1 MTRNVQQLAGKKI
14 LFATIPG
21 EGHTYS
27 LTGLA
32 KYLQQSGCDV
42 RWYSADLLAESIR
55 DMGFTHY
62 PYKAALQLEKFN
74 FDMVHHVSNR
84 SREYYTDLKEIYK
97 YFPFDVIVTSV
108 LFSGL
113 PAIREKLKVPIVA
126 AGILPLAEQPG
137 TTRPKENILTTL
149 RRFFKEKILHN
160 RPAAIPYNEYYE
172 QLVKEADLV
181 LQSGS
186 PGFEYPRRDMG
197 RNIRF
202 VGPLLPYDG
211 LDSRRKL
218 WSDPRLRQFRKI
230 ILVTQGAADPHVHD
244 LILPTLEAF
253 RDTDVLVIATTGG
266 HDTHMLRERFPDN
279 NMIIEDFIPFG
290 DVMPY
295 ANVFV
300 TNGGYSGVLMSIQH
314 KLPMVAA
321 GTYNGRNEIC
331 ARIGYFKYGIN
342 LGTETPHAK
351 QIREA
356 VEDVM
361 QKAFYS
367 RNVTRLSQ
375 EFASYNPNLLSASYI
390 NDLLITS

>member
-42 RWYSADLLAESIR
+42 RWYSSTLMADSIR

-62 PYKAALQLEKFN
+62 PYQAALQLEKFN
-74 FDMVHHVSNR
+74 FDMVHHFSNR
-84 SREYYTDLKEIYK
+84 SCEYFTDLKEIHK
-97 YFPFDVIVTSV
+97 YFPFDVIITSV

-113 PAIREKLKVPIVA
+113 PSIREKLKVPIVA

-137 TTRPKENILTTL
+137 TPPPKENILTTL
-149 RRFFKEKILHN
+149 LRFFKEKILQN
-160 RPAAIPYNEYYE
+160 KPATIPNTEYYE
-172 QLVKEADLV
+172 QLVREADLV

-186 PGFEYPRRDMG
+186 PGFEYPRRDTG
-197 RNIRF
+197 KNIRF

-218 WSDPRLRQFRKI
+218 WFDPRLRQYRKVL
-230 ILVTQGAADPHVHD
+230 LVTQGVATRDEHQ
-244 LILPTLEAF
+244 LIIPTLEAF
-253 RDTDVLVIATTGG
+253 KDTDVLVIATTGG
-266 HDTHMLRERFPDN
+266 QDTDMLRAHFPYDN
-279 NMIIEDFIPFG
+279 IIIEDFIPFG

-300 TNGGYSGVLMSIQH
+300 TNGGYSSVLMSIQH

-331 ARIGYFKYGIN
+331 ARIGHFNYGIN
-342 LGTETPHAK
+342 LNTEAPHPK
-351 QIREA
+351 QVKEA

-367 RNVTRLSQ
+367 RNVARLSQ

-390 NDLLITS
+390 NDLLAV